1 MMRVRAG
8 GGAQDGIFSRKHELL
23 GGVCLAALVMGSAI
37 PAAHAETFYV
47 SDQTELYDAIT
58 NAQSSPDAASTIVL
72 TESFQISGPPPA
84 IGGKAITIA
93 TGTNTLSYSSAARF
107 DVASGASLTISGN
120 IAGTGVLNTGPI
132 SKLGEGQLILDGVTA
147 TDVTRIGIDGGN
159 TIITGG
165 SNITFG
171 TSTGGTLSQLSLAT
185 DTNQISSLTLSG
197 EGTKLTGTGTDTTAL
212 SGGTGTQSTLT
223 IEEGAVYTS
232 SSAIAVHKPASQG
245 VAFINVRDEGSLLE
259 AASFGSFNGT
269 TTIDVRD
276 GGVVDINGGTTWGGL
291 NNNIVYAN
299 ARVDATVSGE
309 GSRWDT
315 GATMALYQGS
325 LSILD
330 GGVVTAQTIN
340 VATNNGN
347 VVTDFSILV
356 SGEGSELSANAI
368 NLGTRYNGWLTIA
381 DGGKVSV
388 DGGNGA
394 LVVGG
399 SANTSVGFVSIGGA
413 NGRPAE
419 AAGTIEASQI
429 TLAANSNLVF
439 NHTET
444 DYVFDIPVVGS
455 GSIYT
460 LAGRTIFNSDQDQ
473 YTGTTRVSGG
483 MLEVNGVLGGEVHVA
498 GSDLQGTGTLAGTGR
513 VGNTTNREGGA
524 IAPGS
529 EGIGTLTIDGDYIGQ
544 GGVVQIEAV
553 LGDDSSATD
562 LLQINGNSTGNS
574 FVTVTNLGGAG
585 AQTTNGIK
593 IIDVDGEDSSG
604 TFSLLGDYVYDGEQ
618 AVVGGAYAYRL
629 YQGGVEEDGNWYL
642 RSEFDEGLLFQAGV
656 PVYEA
661 YAGVLQSYN
670 QLGTLQQRL
679 GNRSWTV
686 VAQGADA
693 ISEEAATTRGV
704 GIWGEIEGGY
714 GEFDPQSS
722 TTGTSYDAQLWRMKA
737 GMDTVLTENAGGEL
751 IGGLS
756 LHYGTVSSD
765 ISSVFGSGS
774 IDATGYGATGTL
786 TWYGNGGFYVDGQ
799 AQVTAYDSD
808 LSSDLAGGLVEGN
821 NGMGYALGV
830 ELGQRIPVSPEWAL
844 TPQAQLAWSSVE
856 FDDFTD
862 AFGARVSLDSGDSLI
877 GRLGLAVDRQS
888 EWLAADGT
896 TSRSYLYGIGN
907 LYYDFQDGT
916 GVTVAETAVDS
927 EVDALWGGLGIGGT
941 YSWADDRY
949 GLYGEALAKTQL
961 EDFGDSYVLN
971 AKAGFRLIW

>member
-1 MMRVRAG
+1 MRVRAG
-8 GGAQDGIFSRKHELL
+8 GGAQDGIIGRKHELL
-23 GGVCLAALVMGSAI
+23 GGVCFAALVMGSAI
-37 PAAHAETFYV
+37 PAAHAATFYAANE
-47 SDQTELYDAIT
+47 TELYEAIAD
-58 NAQSSPDAASTIVL
+58 AQSSPDAASTIEM
-72 TESFQISGPPPA
+72 TASFEITTPPPA
-84 IGGKAITIA
+84 IAGKAITIA
-93 TGTNTLSYSSAARF
+93 TGTNTLTLASGNNF
-107 DVASGASLTISGN
+107 DIASGASLTLSGQ
-120 IAGTGVLNTGPI
+120 IAGTGVLNTGPLN
-132 SKLGEGQLILDGVTA
+132 KTGEGTLIVDA
-147 TDVTRIGIDGGN
+147 TGSGLTRIGLRAGHTVFNGG
-159 TIITGG
+159 GEL
-165 SNITFG
+165 SFG
-171 TSTGGTLSQLSLAT
+171 TNGASLAQLGIAVEAGQT
-185 DTNQISSLTLSG
+185 ASMTISG
-197 EGTKLTGTGTDTTAL
+197 EGTRLVGTGTSPTDMVGS
-212 SGGTGTQSTLT
+212 SGTEATLT
-223 IEEGAVYTS
+223 IEDGGALSTTGFR
-232 SSAIAVHKPASQG
+232 VHTQTGGGLAH
-245 VAFINVRDEGSLLE
+245 VNVLGEGSILE
-259 AASFGSFNGT
+259 AGGFGSFNGT
-269 TTIDVRD
+269 TNINVRD
-276 GGVVDINGGTTWGGL
+276 GGVVDITGNTMWGGFGATG
-291 NNNIVYAN
+291 YT
-299 ARVDATVSGE
+299 DAQVTAVVSGE

-315 GATMALYQGS
+315 SGTLGMYKGK
-325 LSILD
+325 LSVLD
-330 GGVVTAQTIN
+330 GGVVTAATMNI
-340 VATNNGN
+340 ATNTTGDNTYFD
-347 VVTDFSILV
+347 VIV
-356 SGEGSELSANAI
+356 SGEGSELNANAI
-368 NLGTRYNGWLTIA
+368 NLATRRDATLTVA
-381 DGGKVSV
+381 DGGNVSV
-388 DGGNGA
+388 NDGTGT
-394 LVVGG
+394 LVVGNVAG
-399 SANTSVGFVSIGGA
+399 TSIGQIFIGGG

-419 AAGTIEASQI
+419 AAGTIEATEI
-429 TLAANSNLVF
+429 TLGSSSVLAF

-444 DYVFDIPVVGS
+444 DYEFEPEVS
-455 GSIYT
+455 GQGMIYT
-460 LAGRTIFNSDQDQ
+460 LSGRTIFNTDQADF
-473 YTGTTRVSGG
+473 TGRTNVFGG
-483 MLEVNGVLGGEVHVA
+483 MLEVNGILGGDIHVA
-498 GSDLQGTGTLAGTGR
+498 GSDARNPSILAGIGT
-513 VGNTTNREGGA
+513 VGETTNREGGA

-529 EGIGTLTIDGDYIGQ
+529 EAIGTLTIDGNYIGQ

-593 IIDVDGEDSSG
+593 IIDIDGEDSSG

-642 RSEFDEGLLFQAGV
+642 RSDFDEGLLFQAGV

-722 TTGTSYDAQLWRMKA
+722 TTGTSYDVRLWRMKA
-737 GMDTVLTENAGGEL
+737 GMDTVLAETAGGEL
-751 IGGLS
+751 IGGVA

-808 LSSDLAGGLVEGN
+808 LSSDLAGRLVEGN
-821 NGMGYALGV
+821 DGIGYALGV

-856 FDDFTD
+856 FDDFDD

-896 TSRSYLYGIGN
+896 TSRAHVYGIGN

-916 GVTVAETAVDS
+916 GVTVADTAVDS

-961 EDFGDSYVLN
+961 EDFGDSHVLN